1 MKQPSVR
8 RWRLYQGHFGAPS
21 AKPTDILLIHPPDN
35 YREVLDSFKSRQWLP
50 KEASIGRTDQGVFK
64 TQRLK
69 EYPVPL
75 CRALAQLSF
84 LHAMARG
91 HDDSCQ
97 DPSPKMGEMLSS
109 LRSEVGEG
117 SLGPDYCAT
126 AVQKA

>member
-1 MKQPSVR
+1 MKYESGEI
-8 RWRLYQGHFGAPS
+8 YGG
-21 AKPTDILLIHPPDN
+21 LLN
-35 YREVLDSFKSRQWLP
+35 ES
-50 KEASIGRTDQGVFK
+50 EMACSIYVYMSYINMYGNTVYIYISQGVFK
-64 TQRLK
+64 TQRLNK
-69 EYPVPL
+69 YPVPL

-84 LHAMARG
+84 VHAMARG
-91 HDDSCQ
+91 HDVLCQ